1 MINRILIR
9 IKVVQMLYSYLLVEK
24 DFSLES
30 QPSAPT
36 KEKRFAYSLYLDLL
50 TLMVQL
56 SDTVERRGQGTP
68 LAESRF
74 IKGVKNDDRMR
85 SLLARYRAEGFPFAS
100 VASSLAEKIK
110 TSAIFKDYCTRG
122 RDIPNADATVWK
134 NIFDLIIVPDAAL
147 DTEIRRRENYTMH
160 GVERARELMQT
171 TFTDYFSSRGDSV
184 SIQNALRQSLDAARE
199 LYFRLLWLTVELTEL
214 RERQLD
220 DARHKY
226 LPSAED
232 LNPSLRFVENQLVA
246 AIRENPEVAEFT
258 EKQKISWR
266 QESPYMLQTLL
277 KTIME
282 TDIYRDYMAAPV
294 SDFATDCEF
303 WRNIYRQVI
312 FTNETFLAE
321 LEDKSVFWNDDLDI
335 IGTFVLKTLK
345 RFDEA
350 QLHGT
355 QGTGSPILPKFKDE
369 EDARFG
375 RELMGYVLAEKESY
389 RELIDE
395 FIDKRV
401 WDTERIA
408 LMDMVILYTA
418 MAELL
423 HFEKIPAQVTV
434 NEYIE
439 MARAYSAPKSAQFV
453 HGILGVIINRLN
465 EEGRIR
471 K

>member
-100 VASSLAEKIK
+100 VASSLAEK
-110 TSAIFKDYCTRG
+110 
-122 RDIPNADATVWK
+122 
-134 NIFDLIIVPDAAL
+134 
-147 DTEIRRRENYTMH
+147 
-160 GVERARELMQT
+160 
-171 TFTDYFSSRGDSV
+171 
-184 SIQNALRQSLDAARE
+184 
-199 LYFRLLWLTVELTEL
+199 
-214 RERQLD
+214 
-220 DARHKY
+220 
-226 LPSAED
+226 
-232 LNPSLRFVENQLVA
+232 
-246 AIRENPEVAEFT
+246 
-258 EKQKISWR
+258 
-266 QESPYMLQTLL
+266 
-277 KTIME
+277 
-282 TDIYRDYMAAPV
+282 
-294 SDFATDCEF
+294 
-303 WRNIYRQVI
+303 
-312 FTNETFLAE
+312 
-321 LEDKSVFWNDDLDI
+321 
-335 IGTFVLKTLK
+335 
-345 RFDEA
+345 
-350 QLHGT
+350 
-355 QGTGSPILPKFKDE
+355 
-369 EDARFG
+369 
-375 RELMGYVLAEKESY
+375 ESY

>member
-1 MINRILIR
+1 
-9 IKVVQMLYSYLLVEK
+9 
-24 DFSLES
+24 
-30 QPSAPT
+30 
-36 KEKRFAYSLYLDLL
+36 
-50 TLMVQL
+50 
-56 SDTVERRGQGTP
+56 
-68 LAESRF
+68 
-74 IKGVKNDDRMR
+74 
-85 SLLARYRAEGFPFAS
+85 
-100 VASSLAEKIK
+100 
-110 TSAIFKDYCTRG
+110 
-122 RDIPNADATVWK
+122 
-134 NIFDLIIVPDAAL
+134 
-147 DTEIRRRENYTMH
+147 
-160 GVERARELMQT
+160 
-171 TFTDYFSSRGDSV
+171 
-184 SIQNALRQSLDAARE
+184 
-199 LYFRLLWLTVELTEL
+199 
-214 RERQLD
+214 
-220 DARHKY
+220 
-226 LPSAED
+226 
-232 LNPSLRFVENQLVA
+232 
-246 AIRENPEVAEFT
+246 
-258 EKQKISWR
+258 
-266 QESPYMLQTLL
+266 MLQTLL

-282 TDIYRDYMAAPV
+282 TDTYRDYMAAPV